1 MGPRQPPQ
9 LTLPAPR
16 PGAGTGRTAALG
28 REGRGRGSAHEQE
41 GESRTKGGAELSPR
55 DHRDKVRGALCAQ
68 LACAPRLVPGRGSC
82 WDVPGARTRMAKT
95 AASLLAVGTR
105 LGGAR
110 RGSVF
115 LVPVCSS
122 PFFVAS
128 VSCPFVTGYKQWS
141 GMRSL
146 ASLTH

>member
-1 MGPRQPPQ
+1 M
-9 LTLPAPR
+9 TWAR
-16 PGAGTGRTAALG
+16 PGVGALEPTCNHVQNLVTGRLQ
-28 REGRGRGSAHEQE
+28 R
-41 GESRTKGGAELSPR
+41 
-55 DHRDKVRGALCAQ
+55 KVRGALCAQ
-68 LACAPRLVPGRGSC
+68 LARAPRLVPGRGSC

-122 PFFVAS
+122 PFEVREGAQGASRVAPGKS
-128 VSCPFVTGYKQWS
+128 GPHKMARAFAEQELATCSRWALLKESCPS
-141 GMRSL
+141 
-146 ASLTH
+146 